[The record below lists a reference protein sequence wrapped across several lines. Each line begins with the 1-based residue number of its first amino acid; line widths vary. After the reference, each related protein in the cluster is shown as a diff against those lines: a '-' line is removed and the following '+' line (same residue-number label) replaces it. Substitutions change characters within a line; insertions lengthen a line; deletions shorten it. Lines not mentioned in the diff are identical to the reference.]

1 MNVGFAKLKL
11 SGFFVPWWRSQFVW
25 LILFFSPFFFS
36 FLSFWTN
43 KLGLVVWSW
52 QRLLATFPSRWPT
65 QWMASSNYYCHSCH
79 SPCRSIFT
87 SPRVNLS
94 SLFAQ
99 TVYKLRKYQHYYKI
113 KKQCPQK
120 TKTKGEKKGGGG
132 GWGTSDKINWCD
144 CGYRKI

>member
-1 MNVGFAKLKL
+1 MVLEKHIFAWMWVL
-11 SGFFVPWWRSQFVW
+11 RSWNCQDFLFPDDVANLW

-132 GWGTSDKINWCD
+132 DGAPVTK
-144 CGYRKI
+144 